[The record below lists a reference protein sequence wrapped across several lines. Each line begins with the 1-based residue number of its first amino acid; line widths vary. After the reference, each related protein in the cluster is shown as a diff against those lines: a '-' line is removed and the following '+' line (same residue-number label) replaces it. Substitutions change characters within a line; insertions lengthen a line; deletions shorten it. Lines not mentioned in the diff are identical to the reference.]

1 MEPIFLS
8 KESNY
13 DINVAEKKKSRI
25 LRTLGPGLI
34 TGAADDDPSGI
45 ATHAQAGAAFGYGQ
59 LWALTVCLPLMIAV
73 QEACARIGLATGHG
87 LAKAATLRYSKKIV
101 YFMVILI
108 LIANTINIG
117 ADIAAVGAALQLLIP
132 LPILLLSTVFTFL
145 VLFLEIF
152 VGYHA
157 YARFLKMLSLA
168 VLSYAVTAF
177 LVVEPWRDIFIST
190 FIPKIEFNTEYLY
203 VIVAIFGTTISPYM
217 FFWQAAEEVEELD
230 YAKKINKSIRTL
242 KDLRIDTV
250 IGMAFSIVG
259 SWFILVTT
267 ATVLHNNG
275 VTNINTAADAAK
287 ALEPLVQTFPNAG
300 VIAKAI
306 FAIGI
311 IGMGL
316 LGIPVL
322 AGSAAYAV
330 SETFNFNSGLD
341 KKAWE
346 AKGFYTVIV
355 ISTLIGFA
363 MTLVGIDPIKSLIFA
378 AVINGLVAVP
388 LILIV
393 FGISGNKE
401 VMGDYVGGRL
411 SSNMLLFTFFVMLLC
426 AVALLVSLIN

>member
-1 MEPIFLS
+1 M
-8 KESNY
+8 
-13 DINVAEKKKSRI
+13 ARKKSR
-25 LRTLGPGLI
+25 LLKTLGPGLI

-45 ATHAQAGAAFGYGQ
+45 ATHAQAGAAFGYTQ

-73 QEACARIGLATGHG
+73 QEASARIGLATGHG
-87 LAKAATLRYSKKIV
+87 LAKAATARYSKKVV

-108 LIANTINIG
+108 VIANTINIG

-132 LPILLLSTVFTFL
+132 LPLILLSTVFTFI

-157 YARFLKMLSLA
+157 YARFLKILSLA

-177 LVVEPWRDIFIST
+177 LVSEPWRQIFIAT
-190 FIPKIEFNTEYLY
+190 FVPQIQFNTQYLY

-217 FFWQAAEEVEELD
+217 FFWQAAEEVEELE
-230 YAKKINKSIRTL
+230 YATKKHTALRTL
-242 KDLRIDTV
+242 KELRIDTV
-250 IGMAFSIVG
+250 IGMLFSIVG

-300 VIAKAI
+300 VIAKVI
-306 FAIGI
+306 FAIGV

-322 AGSAAYAV
+322 AGSASYAV
-330 SETFNFNSGLD
+330 SETFGFNAGLD

-346 AKGFYTVIV
+346 AKGFYGIIV
-355 ISTLIGFA
+355 ISTLIGFS
-363 MTLVGIDPIKSLIFA
+363 MTLIGIDPIKALIFA

-388 LILIV
+388 LILIIY
-393 FGISGNKE
+393 GISSNE
-401 VMGDYVGGRL
+401 EIMGQYVGGKL
-411 SSNMLLFTFFVMLLC
+411 SSRMLLVTFFVIFIC
-426 AVALLVSLIN
+426 ALALLVSIVS

>member
-1 MEPIFLS
+1 M
-8 KESNY
+8 
-13 DINVAEKKKSRI
+13 ARKKSR
-25 LRTLGPGLI
+25 LLKTLGPGLI

-45 ATHAQAGAAFGYGQ
+45 ATHAQAGAAFGYTQ

-73 QEACARIGLATGHG
+73 QEASARIGLATGHG
-87 LAKAATLRYSKKIV
+87 LAKAATARYSKKVV

-108 LIANTINIG
+108 VIANTINIG

-132 LPILLLSTVFTFL
+132 LHLILLSTVFTFI

-157 YARFLKMLSLA
+157 YARFLKILSLA

-177 LVVEPWRDIFIST
+177 LVSEPWREIFIAT
-190 FIPKIEFNTEYLY
+190 FVPQIQFNTQYLY

-217 FFWQAAEEVEELD
+217 FFWQAAEEVEELE
-230 YAKKINKSIRTL
+230 YATKKHTALRTL
-242 KDLRIDTV
+242 KELRIDTV
-250 IGMAFSIVG
+250 IGMLFSIVG

-300 VIAKAI
+300 VIAKVI
-306 FAIGI
+306 FAIGV

-322 AGSAAYAV
+322 AGSASYAV
-330 SETFNFNSGLD
+330 SETFGFNSGLD

-346 AKGFYTVIV
+346 AKGFYGIIV
-355 ISTLIGFA
+355 ISTLIGFS
-363 MTLVGIDPIKSLIFA
+363 MTLIGIDPIKALIFA

-388 LILIV
+388 LILIIY
-393 FGISGNKE
+393 GISSNE
-401 VMGDYVGGRL
+401 EIMGQYVGGKL
-411 SSNMLLFTFFVMLLC
+411 SSRMLLVTFFVMFIC
-426 AVALLVSLIN
+426 ALALLISFIP

>member
-1 MEPIFLS
+1 M
-8 KESNY
+8 
-13 DINVAEKKKSRI
+13 ARKKSRI

-45 ATHAQAGAAFGYGQ
+45 ATHAQAGAAFGYTQ

-73 QEACARIGLATGHG
+73 QEASARIGLATGHG
-87 LAKAATLRYSKKIV
+87 LAKAATARYSKKVV

-108 LIANTINIG
+108 VIANTINIG

-132 LPILLLSTVFTFL
+132 LPLLLLSTVFTIV
-145 VLFLEIF
+145 VLLLEIF

-157 YARFLKMLSLA
+157 YAKFLKILSLT

-177 LVVEPWRDIFIST
+177 LVSEPWREIFIAT
-190 FIPKIEFNTEYLY
+190 VVPNIEWSSEYLY

-217 FFWQAAEEVEELD
+217 FFWQAAEEVEELE
-230 YAKKINKSIRTL
+230 YANKKHTAVRTL
-242 KDLRIDTV
+242 KELRIDTV
-250 IGMAFSIVG
+250 IGMLFSVVG

-300 VIAKAI
+300 LIAKVI
-306 FAIGI
+306 FAVGI

-330 SETFNFNSGLD
+330 SETFGLNAGLD

-346 AKGFYTVIV
+346 AKGFYGIIV
-355 ISTLIGFA
+355 VSTLIGFS
-363 MTLVGIDPIKSLIFA
+363 MTLIGIDPIKALIFA

-388 LILIV
+388 LILIIY
-393 FGISGNKE
+393 GISSNQE
-401 VMGDYVGGRL
+401 IMGQYVGGKL
-411 SSNMLLFTFFVMLLC
+411 SSRMLLVTFFVMFLC
-426 AVALLVSLIN
+426 ALALLISFIP

>member
-1 MEPIFLS
+1 M
-8 KESNY
+8 
-13 DINVAEKKKSRI
+13 ARKKSRL

-45 ATHAQAGAAFGYGQ
+45 ATHAQAGAAFGYTQ

-73 QEACARIGLATGHG
+73 QEASARIGLATGHG
-87 LAKAATLRYSKKIV
+87 LAKAATARYSKKVV

-108 LIANTINIG
+108 VIANTINIG
-117 ADIAAVGAALQLLIP
+117 ADIAAVGAALQLLLP
-132 LPILLLSTVFTFL
+132 LPLILLSTVFTIF
-145 VLFLEIF
+145 VLLLEIF

-157 YARFLKMLSLA
+157 YARFLKILSLA

-177 LVVEPWRDIFIST
+177 LVSEPWREIFIAT
-190 FIPKIEFNTEYLY
+190 FVPQIEWSTEYLY

-217 FFWQAAEEVEELD
+217 FFWQAAEEVEELE
-230 YAKKINKSIRTL
+230 YANKKHTAIRTL
-242 KDLRIDTV
+242 KELRIDTV
-250 IGMAFSIVG
+250 IGMLFSIVG

-300 VIAKAI
+300 VIAKVI
-306 FAIGI
+306 FAIGV

-322 AGSAAYAV
+322 AGSASYAV
-330 SETFNFNSGLD
+330 SETFGLNAGLD

-346 AKGFYTVIV
+346 AKGFYGVIV
-355 ISTLIGFA
+355 ISTLVGFG
-363 MTLVGIDPIKSLIFA
+363 MTLIGIDPIKALIFA

-388 LILIV
+388 LILIIY
-393 FGISGNKE
+393 GISSNE
-401 VMGDYVGGRL
+401 EIMGSYVGGKL
-411 SSNMLLFTFFVMLLC
+411 SSRMLLLTFLIMFLC
-426 AVALLVSLIN
+426 ALALLVSIVN

>member
-1 MEPIFLS
+1 M
-8 KESNY
+8 
-13 DINVAEKKKSRI
+13 ARKKSR
-25 LRTLGPGLI
+25 LLKTLGPGLI

-45 ATHAQAGAAFGYGQ
+45 ATHAQAGAAFGYTQ

-73 QEACARIGLATGHG
+73 QEASARIGLATGHG
-87 LAKAATLRYSKKIV
+87 LAKAATARYSKKVV

-108 LIANTINIG
+108 VIANTINIG

-132 LPILLLSTVFTFL
+132 LPLILLSTVFTFI

-157 YARFLKMLSLA
+157 YARFLKILSLA

-177 LVVEPWRDIFIST
+177 LVSEPWREIFIAT
-190 FIPKIEFNTEYLY
+190 FVPQIQFNTQYLY

-217 FFWQAAEEVEELD
+217 FFWQAAEEVEELE
-230 YAKKINKSIRTL
+230 YATKKHTALRTL
-242 KDLRIDTV
+242 KELRIDTV
-250 IGMAFSIVG
+250 IGMLFSIVG

-300 VIAKAI
+300 VIAKVI
-306 FAIGI
+306 FAIGV

-322 AGSAAYAV
+322 AGSASYAV
-330 SETFNFNSGLD
+330 SETFGFNAGLD

-346 AKGFYTVIV
+346 AKGFYGIIV
-355 ISTLIGFA
+355 ISTLIGFS
-363 MTLVGIDPIKSLIFA
+363 MTLIGIDPIKALIFA

-388 LILIV
+388 LILIIY
-393 FGISGNKE
+393 GISSNQE
-401 VMGDYVGGRL
+401 IMGQYVGGKL
-411 SSNMLLFTFFVMLLC
+411 SSRMLLVTFLVMFIC
-426 AVALLVSLIN
+426 ALALLVSIVS

>member
-1 MEPIFLS
+1 M
-8 KESNY
+8 
-13 DINVAEKKKSRI
+13 ARKKSRI

-45 ATHAQAGAAFGYGQ
+45 ATHAQAGAAFGYTQ

-73 QEACARIGLATGHG
+73 QEASARIGLATGHG
-87 LAKAATLRYSKKIV
+87 LAKAATARYSKKVV

-132 LPILLLSTVFTFL
+132 LPILLLSSIFTFI
-145 VLFLEIF
+145 VLILEIF

-157 YARFLKMLSLA
+157 YARFLKILSLA

-177 LVVEPWRDIFIST
+177 LVSEPWREIFIAT
-190 FIPKIEFNTEYLY
+190 FIPQIQFNTQYLY

-217 FFWQAAEEVEELD
+217 FFWQAAEEVEELE
-230 YAKKINKSIRTL
+230 YATKKHTALRTIRE
-242 KDLRIDTV
+242 LRIDTV
-250 IGMAFSIVG
+250 IGMLFSIVG

-275 VTNINTAADAAK
+275 VTNISTAADAAK

-306 FAIGI
+306 FAIGV

-322 AGSAAYAV
+322 AGSASYAV
-330 SETFNFNSGLD
+330 SETFGLAAGLD

-346 AKGFYTVIV
+346 AKGFYGVIV
-355 ISTLIGFA
+355 ISTLVGFL
-363 MTLVGIDPIKSLIFA
+363 MTLVGIDPIKALIFA

-388 LILIV
+388 LILIIY
-393 FGISGNKE
+393 GISSNE
-401 VMGDYVGGRL
+401 EIMGEYVGGKL
-411 SSNMLLFTFFVMLLC
+411 SSRMLLITFLVMFIC
-426 AVALLVSLIN
+426 ALALLISFIP

>member
-1 MEPIFLS
+1 M
-8 KESNY
+8 
-13 DINVAEKKKSRI
+13 ARKKSR
-25 LRTLGPGLI
+25 LLKTLGPGLI

-45 ATHAQAGAAFGYGQ
+45 ATHAQAGAAFGYTQ

-73 QEACARIGLATGHG
+73 QEASARIGLATGHG
-87 LAKAATLRYSKKIV
+87 LAKAATARYSKKVV

-108 LIANTINIG
+108 VIANTINIG

-132 LPILLLSTVFTFL
+132 LPLILLSTVFTFI

-157 YARFLKMLSLA
+157 YARFLKILSLA

-177 LVVEPWRDIFIST
+177 LVSEPWREIFIAT
-190 FIPKIEFNTEYLY
+190 FVPQIQFNTQYLY

-217 FFWQAAEEVEELD
+217 FFWQAAEEVEELE
-230 YAKKINKSIRTL
+230 YATKKHTALRTL
-242 KDLRIDTV
+242 KELRIDTV
-250 IGMAFSIVG
+250 IGMLFSIVG

-300 VIAKAI
+300 VIAKVI
-306 FAIGI
+306 FAIGV

-322 AGSAAYAV
+322 AGSASYAV
-330 SETFNFNSGLD
+330 SETFGFNAGLD

-346 AKGFYTVIV
+346 AKGFYGIIV
-355 ISTLIGFA
+355 ISTLIGFS
-363 MTLVGIDPIKSLIFA
+363 MTLIGIDPIKALIFA

-388 LILIV
+388 LILIIY
-393 FGISGNKE
+393 GISSNE
-401 VMGDYVGGRL
+401 EIMGQYVGGKL
-411 SSNMLLFTFFVMLLC
+411 SSRMLLVTFFVMFIC
-426 AVALLVSLIN
+426 ALALLISIIP

>member
-1 MEPIFLS
+1 M
-8 KESNY
+8 
-13 DINVAEKKKSRI
+13 ARKKSR
-25 LRTLGPGLI
+25 LLKTLGPGLI

-45 ATHAQAGAAFGYGQ
+45 ATHAQAGAAFGYTQ

-73 QEACARIGLATGHG
+73 QEASARIGLATGHG
-87 LAKAATLRYSKKIV
+87 LAKAATARYSKKVV

-108 LIANTINIG
+108 VIANTINIG

-132 LPILLLSTVFTFL
+132 LPLILLSTVFTFI

-157 YARFLKMLSLA
+157 YARFLKILSLA

-177 LVVEPWRDIFIST
+177 LVSEPWREIFIAT
-190 FIPKIEFNTEYLY
+190 FVPQIQFNTQYLY

-217 FFWQAAEEVEELD
+217 FFWQAAEEVEELE
-230 YAKKINKSIRTL
+230 YATKKHTALRTL
-242 KDLRIDTV
+242 KELRIDTV
-250 IGMAFSIVG
+250 IGMLFSIVG

-300 VIAKAI
+300 VIAKVI
-306 FAIGI
+306 FAIGV

-322 AGSAAYAV
+322 AGSASYAV
-330 SETFNFNSGLD
+330 SETFGFNAGLD

-346 AKGFYTVIV
+346 AKGFYGIIV
-355 ISTLIGFA
+355 ISTLIGFS
-363 MTLVGIDPIKSLIFA
+363 MTLIGIDPIKALIFA

-388 LILIV
+388 LILIIY
-393 FGISGNKE
+393 GISSNE
-401 VMGDYVGGRL
+401 EIMGQYVGGKL
-411 SSNMLLFTFFVMLLC
+411 SSRMLLVTFLVMFIC
-426 AVALLVSLIN
+426 ALALLISIIP

>member
-1 MEPIFLS
+1 MASIAPM
-8 KESNY
+8 
-13 DINVAEKKKSRI
+13 ARKKSRI

-45 ATHAQAGAAFGYGQ
+45 ATHAQAGAAFGYSQ
-59 LWALTVCLPLMIAV
+59 LWALTICLPLMIAV
-73 QEACARIGLATGHG
+73 QEASARIGLATGHG
-87 LAKAATLRYSKKIV
+87 LAKAATARYSKKVV

-132 LPILLLSTVFTFL
+132 LPLLLLSTVFTVF
-145 VLFLEIF
+145 VLILEIF

-157 YARFLKMLSLA
+157 YARFLKILSLS

-177 LVVEPWRDIFIST
+177 LVSEPWREIFIAT
-190 FIPKIEFNTEYLY
+190 FVPQIEWKTEYLY

-217 FFWQAAEEVEELD
+217 FFWQAAEEVEERE
-230 YAKKINKSIRTL
+230 YANKKHTALRTL
-242 KDLRIDTV
+242 KELRIDTV
-250 IGMAFSIVG
+250 VGMLFSIVG
-259 SWFILVTT
+259 SWFVLVTT

-322 AGSAAYAV
+322 AGSASYAF
-330 SETFNFNSGLD
+330 SETFGLNAGLD

-346 AKGFYTVIV
+346 AKGFYGVIV
-355 ISTLIGFA
+355 ISTLVGFG
-363 MTLVGIDPIKSLIFA
+363 MTLIGIDPIKALIFA

-388 LILIV
+388 LILIIY
-393 FGISGNKE
+393 GISSNE
-401 VMGDYVGGRL
+401 EIMGSYVGGKL
-411 SSNMLLFTFFVMLLC
+411 SSRMLLLTFLIMFLC
-426 AVALLVSLIN
+426 ALALLVSIVN

>member
-1 MEPIFLS
+1 M
-8 KESNY
+8 
-13 DINVAEKKKSRI
+13 ARKKSRI

-45 ATHAQAGAAFGYGQ
+45 ATHAQAGAAFGYTQ

-73 QEACARIGLATGHG
+73 QEASARIGLATGHG
-87 LAKAATLRYSKKIV
+87 LAKAATARYSKKVV

-108 LIANTINIG
+108 VIANTINIG

-132 LPILLLSTVFTFL
+132 LPLLLLSTVFTIV
-145 VLFLEIF
+145 VLLLEIF

-157 YARFLKMLSLA
+157 YAKFLKILSLTA
-168 VLSYAVTAF
+168 LSYAVTAF
-177 LVVEPWRDIFIST
+177 LVSEPWREIFIATVVPNIQWSS
-190 FIPKIEFNTEYLY
+190 EYLY

-217 FFWQAAEEVEELD
+217 FFWQAAEEVEELE
-230 YAKKINKSIRTL
+230 YANKKHTAVRTL
-242 KDLRIDTV
+242 KELRIDTV
-250 IGMAFSIVG
+250 IGMLFSVVG

-300 VIAKAI
+300 LIAKII
-306 FAIGI
+306 FAVGI

-322 AGSAAYAV
+322 AGSAAYVV
-330 SETFNFNSGLD
+330 SETFDFTSGLD

-346 AKGFYTVIV
+346 AKGFYGIIV
-355 ISTLIGFA
+355 VSTLIGFS
-363 MTLVGIDPIKSLIFA
+363 MTLIGIDPIKALIFA

-388 LILIV
+388 LILIIY
-393 FGISGNKE
+393 GISSNQE
-401 VMGDYVGGRL
+401 IMGQYVGGKL
-411 SSNMLLFTFFVMLLC
+411 SSRMLLVTFLVMFLC
-426 AVALLVSLIN
+426 ALALLISFIP

>member
-1 MEPIFLS
+1 M
-8 KESNY
+8 
-13 DINVAEKKKSRI
+13 ARKKSR
-25 LRTLGPGLI
+25 LLKTLGPGLI

-45 ATHAQAGAAFGYGQ
+45 ATHAQAGAAFGYTQ

-73 QEACARIGLATGHG
+73 QEASARIGLATGHG
-87 LAKAATLRYSKKIV
+87 LAKAATARYSKKVV

-108 LIANTINIG
+108 VIANTINIG

-132 LPILLLSTVFTFL
+132 LPLILLSTVFTFI

-157 YARFLKMLSLA
+157 YARFLKILSLA

-177 LVVEPWRDIFIST
+177 LVSEPWREIFIAT
-190 FIPKIEFNTEYLY
+190 FVPQIQFNTQYLY

-217 FFWQAAEEVEELD
+217 FFWQAAEEVEELE
-230 YAKKINKSIRTL
+230 YATKKHTALRTL
-242 KDLRIDTV
+242 KELRIDTV
-250 IGMAFSIVG
+250 IGMLFSIVG

-300 VIAKAI
+300 VIAKVI
-306 FAIGI
+306 FAIGV

-322 AGSAAYAV
+322 AGSASYAV
-330 SETFNFNSGLD
+330 SETFGLNAGLD

-346 AKGFYTVIV
+346 AKGFYGIIV
-355 ISTLIGFA
+355 ISTLIGFS
-363 MTLVGIDPIKSLIFA
+363 MTLIGIDPIKALIFA

-388 LILIV
+388 LILIIY
-393 FGISGNKE
+393 GISSNE
-401 VMGDYVGGRL
+401 EIMGQYVGGKL
-411 SSNMLLFTFFVMLLC
+411 SSRMLLVTFFVMFIC
-426 AVALLVSLIN
+426 ALALLISFIP

>member
-1 MEPIFLS
+1 M
-8 KESNY
+8 
-13 DINVAEKKKSRI
+13 ARKKSRI

-45 ATHAQAGAAFGYGQ
+45 ATHAQAGAAFGYNQ
-59 LWALTVCLPLMIAV
+59 LWALTICLPLMIAV
-73 QEACARIGLATGHG
+73 QEASARIGLATGHG
-87 LAKAATLRYSKKIV
+87 LAKAATARYSKKVV

-132 LPILLLSTVFTFL
+132 LPLLLLSTVFTVF
-145 VLFLEIF
+145 VLILEIF

-157 YARFLKMLSLA
+157 YARFLKILSLS

-177 LVVEPWRDIFIST
+177 LVSEPWREIFIAT
-190 FIPKIEFNTEYLY
+190 FVPQIEWKTEYLY

-217 FFWQAAEEVEELD
+217 FFWQAAEEVEERE
-230 YAKKINKSIRTL
+230 YANKKHTALRTL
-242 KDLRIDTV
+242 KELRIDTV
-250 IGMAFSIVG
+250 VGMLFSIVG
-259 SWFILVTT
+259 SWFVLVTT

-322 AGSAAYAV
+322 AGSASYAF
-330 SETFNFNSGLD
+330 SETFGLNAGLD

-346 AKGFYTVIV
+346 AKGFYGVIV
-355 ISTLIGFA
+355 ISTLVGFG
-363 MTLVGIDPIKSLIFA
+363 MTLIGIDPIKALIFA

-388 LILIV
+388 LILIIY
-393 FGISGNKE
+393 GISSNE
-401 VMGDYVGGRL
+401 EIMGSYVGGKL
-411 SSNMLLFTFFVMLLC
+411 SSRMLLLTFLIMFLC
-426 AVALLVSLIN
+426 ALALLVSIVN

>member
-1 MEPIFLS
+1 M
-8 KESNY
+8 
-13 DINVAEKKKSRI
+13 ARKKSR
-25 LRTLGPGLI
+25 LLKTLGPGLI

-45 ATHAQAGAAFGYGQ
+45 ATHAQAGAAFGYTQ

-73 QEACARIGLATGHG
+73 QEASARIGLATGHG
-87 LAKAATLRYSKKIV
+87 LAKAATARYSKKVV

-108 LIANTINIG
+108 VIANTINIG

-132 LPILLLSTVFTFL
+132 LPLILLSTVFTFI

-157 YARFLKMLSLA
+157 YARFLKILSLA

-177 LVVEPWRDIFIST
+177 LVSEPWREIFIAT
-190 FIPKIEFNTEYLY
+190 FVPQIQFNTQYLY

-217 FFWQAAEEVEELD
+217 FFWQAAEEVEELE
-230 YAKKINKSIRTL
+230 YATKKHTALRTL
-242 KDLRIDTV
+242 KELRIDTV
-250 IGMAFSIVG
+250 IGMLFSIVG

-300 VIAKAI
+300 VIAKVI
-306 FAIGI
+306 FAIGV

-322 AGSAAYAV
+322 AGSASYAV
-330 SETFNFNSGLD
+330 SETFGFNAGLD

-346 AKGFYTVIV
+346 AKGFYGIIV
-355 ISTLIGFA
+355 ISTLIGFS
-363 MTLVGIDPIKSLIFA
+363 MTLIGIDPIKALIFA

-388 LILIV
+388 LILIIY
-393 FGISGNKE
+393 GISSNE
-401 VMGDYVGGRL
+401 EIMGQYVGGKL
-411 SSNMLLFTFFVMLLC
+411 SSRMLLLTFLIMFLC
-426 AVALLVSLIN
+426 ALALLVSIVN

>member
-1 MEPIFLS
+1 M
-8 KESNY
+8 
-13 DINVAEKKKSRI
+13 ARKKSR
-25 LRTLGPGLI
+25 LLKTLGPGLI

-45 ATHAQAGAAFGYGQ
+45 ATHAQAGAAFGYTQ

-73 QEACARIGLATGHG
+73 QEASARIGLATGHG
-87 LAKAATLRYSKKIV
+87 LAKAATARYSKKVV
-101 YFMVILI
+101 YFMAILI

-132 LPILLLSTVFTFL
+132 LPILLLSSIFTFI
-145 VLFLEIF
+145 VLILEIF

-157 YARFLKMLSLA
+157 YARFLKILSLA

-177 LVVEPWRDIFIST
+177 LVSEPWREIFIAT
-190 FIPKIEFNTEYLY
+190 FIPQIQFNTQYLY

-217 FFWQAAEEVEELD
+217 FFWQAAEEVEELE
-230 YAKKINKSIRTL
+230 YATKKHTALRTIRE
-242 KDLRIDTV
+242 LRIDTV
-250 IGMAFSIVG
+250 IGMLFSIVG

-275 VTNINTAADAAK
+275 VTNISTAADTAK

-306 FAIGI
+306 FAIGV

-322 AGSAAYAV
+322 AGSASYAV
-330 SETFNFNSGLD
+330 SETFGLAAGLD

-346 AKGFYTVIV
+346 AKGFYGVIV
-355 ISTLIGFA
+355 ISTLVGFL
-363 MTLVGIDPIKSLIFA
+363 MTLVGIDPIKALIFA

-388 LILIV
+388 LILIIY
-393 FGISGNKE
+393 GISSNE
-401 VMGDYVGGRL
+401 EIMGEYVGGKL
-411 SSNMLLFTFFVMLLC
+411 SSRMLLVTFFVMFIC
-426 AVALLVSLIN
+426 ALALLISFIP

>member
-1 MEPIFLS
+1 M
-8 KESNY
+8 
-13 DINVAEKKKSRI
+13 ARKKSR
-25 LRTLGPGLI
+25 LLKTLGPGLI

-45 ATHAQAGAAFGYGQ
+45 ATHAQAGAAFGYTQ

-73 QEACARIGLATGHG
+73 QEASARIGLATGHG
-87 LAKAATLRYSKKIV
+87 LAKAATARYSKKVV

-108 LIANTINIG
+108 VIANTINIG

-132 LPILLLSTVFTFL
+132 LPLILLSTVFTFI

-157 YARFLKMLSLA
+157 YARFLKILSLA

-177 LVVEPWRDIFIST
+177 LVSEPWREIFIAT
-190 FIPKIEFNTEYLY
+190 FVPQIQFNTQYLY

-217 FFWQAAEEVEELD
+217 FFWQAAEEVEELE
-230 YAKKINKSIRTL
+230 YATKKHTALRTL
-242 KDLRIDTV
+242 KELRIDTV
-250 IGMAFSIVG
+250 IGMLFSIVG

-300 VIAKAI
+300 VIAKVI
-306 FAIGI
+306 FAIGV

-322 AGSAAYAV
+322 AGSASYAV
-330 SETFNFNSGLD
+330 SETFGFNSGLD

-346 AKGFYTVIV
+346 AKSFYGIIV
-355 ISTLIGFA
+355 ISTLIGFS
-363 MTLVGIDPIKSLIFA
+363 MTLIGIDPIKALIFA

-388 LILIV
+388 LILIIY
-393 FGISGNKE
+393 GISSNE
-401 VMGDYVGGRL
+401 EIMGQYVGGKL
-411 SSNMLLFTFFVMLLC
+411 SSRMLLVTFFVMFIC
-426 AVALLVSLIN
+426 ALALLISFIP